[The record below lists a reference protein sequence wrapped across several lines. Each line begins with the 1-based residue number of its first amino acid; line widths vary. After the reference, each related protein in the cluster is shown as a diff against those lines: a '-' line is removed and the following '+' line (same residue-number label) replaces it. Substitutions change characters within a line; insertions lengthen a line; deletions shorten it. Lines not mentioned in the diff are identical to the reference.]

1 MLDPHSSLFPGS
13 NTSSEVPGQPISCVE
28 LTGQLLAPARPPD
41 LHGLAYLAV
50 PVTLLTGLLCR
61 RPGIEKVLPV
71 GAPWRA

>member
-41 LHGLAYLAV
+41 LHGLAYLAGACHSANW
-50 PVTLLTGLLCR
+50 P
-61 RPGIEKVLPV
+61 PLPE
-71 GAPWRA
+71 AWH